1 MKKLILIALAALS
14 FAACEKEKEEEEWT
28 VNIESGKFVL
38 LDKPYEHPYE
48 GSTIRAIIFVEEN
61 DGVVSYNRPYN
72 ITGNVPRWAKRGDT
86 VTVNAVLQEKYPRDQ
101 FILCMYDNVS
111 LYEIKKISKK

>member
-14 FAACEKEKEEEEWT
+14 FAACEKEEWT

-38 LDKPYEHPYE
+38 LDKPYEHPFA

-61 DGVVSYNRPYN
+61 DGVVSPYN

-101 FILCMYDNVS
+101 ITVTLGTNVS

>member
-14 FAACEKEKEEEEWT
+14 FAACEKEEWT

-61 DGVVSYNRPYN
+61 DGVVSPYN

-101 FILCMYDNVS
+101 IIVTELSNVS

>member
-14 FAACEKEKEEEEWT
+14 FAACEKEEWT

-38 LDKPYEHPYE
+38 LDKPYEHPFA

-61 DGVVSYNRPYN
+61 DGVVSPYN
-72 ITGNVPRWAKRGDT
+72 ITGNVPRWAKSGDT

-101 FILCMYDNVS
+101 ITVTLGTNVS

>member
-14 FAACEKEKEEEEWT
+14 FAACEKEEWT

-38 LDKPYEHPYE
+38 LDEPYEQAYTGH
-48 GSTIRAIIFVEEN
+48 TIRAIIFVEEN
-61 DGVVSYNRPYN
+61 DGVVSPYN

-101 FILCMYDNVS
+101 IVLCIYDNVS
-111 LYEIKKISKK
+111 LYKIKKISKK

>member
-14 FAACEKEKEEEEWT
+14 FAACEKEEWT

-38 LDKPYEHPYE
+38 LDEPYEHPYA
-48 GSTIRAIIFVEEN
+48 GRTIRAVILVEEN
-61 DGVVSYNRPYN
+61 DGVATYNWPYN
-72 ITGNVPRWAKRGDT
+72 ITGNVPRWAKSGDT

-101 FILCMYDNVS
+101 ITVTGATNVS
-111 LYEIKKISKK
+111 LYEIREISKK

>member
-14 FAACEKEKEEEEWT
+14 FAACEKEEWT

-38 LDKPYEHPYE
+38 LDEPYEQAYTGH
-48 GSTIRAIIFVEEN
+48 TIRAIIFVEEN
-61 DGVVSYNRPYN
+61 NDISYNRPYH
-72 ITGNVPRWAKRGDT
+72 IIGNVPRWAKSGDT

-101 FILCMYDNVS
+101 IILTEANNVS
-111 LYEIKKISKK
+111 LFKIKKISKK

>member
-14 FAACEKEKEEEEWT
+14 FAACEKEEWT

-38 LDKPYEHPYE
+38 LDEPYEHPYA

-61 DGVVSYNRPYN
+61 DGVVSPYN
-72 ITGNVPRWAKRGDT
+72 ITGNVPRWAKSGDT

-101 FILCMYDNVS
+101 IILCQYENVS
-111 LYEIKKISKK
+111 LYEIEKISKK

>member
-14 FAACEKEKEEEEWT
+14 FAACEKEEWT

-38 LDKPYEHPYE
+38 LDEPYEHPFA
-48 GSTIRAIIFVEEN
+48 GRTIRAIIFVEEN
-61 DGVVSYNRPYN
+61 DGVVSPYN

-101 FILCMYDNVS
+101 IILTEATNVS
-111 LYEIKKISKK
+111 LFEIKKISKK

>member
-14 FAACEKEKEEEEWT
+14 FAACEKEEWT

-38 LDKPYEHPYE
+38 LDEPYEHPYA

-61 DGVVSYNRPYN
+61 DGVVSPYN
-72 ITGNVPRWAKRGDT
+72 ITGNVPRWAKSGDT

-101 FILCMYDNVS
+101 IILTEATNVS

>member
-14 FAACEKEKEEEEWT
+14 FAACEKEKEEWT

-38 LDKPYEHPYE
+38 LDEPYEHPYE

-61 DGVVSYNRPYN
+61 DGVVSPYN

-101 FILCMYDNVS
+101 IIVTELSNVS

>member
-14 FAACEKEKEEEEWT
+14 FAACEKEKEEWT

-61 DGVVSYNRPYN
+61 DGVVSPYN

-101 FILCMYDNVS
+101 IVLCIDDNVS
-111 LYEIKKISKK
+111 LYKIKEICRIN

>member
-1 MKKLILIALAALS
+1 MKRLVLIALAALS
-14 FAACEKEKEEEEWT
+14 FAACEKEKEEEWT

-38 LDKPYEHPYE
+38 LDKPYEHPYA

-101 FILCMYDNVS
+101 ITVTLGTNVS

>member
-14 FAACEKEKEEEEWT
+14 FAACEKEEWT

-38 LDKPYEHPYE
+38 LDEPYEHPYA

-72 ITGNVPRWAKRGDT
+72 ITGNVPRWAKSGDT

-101 FILCMYDNVS
+101 IILTEATNVS

>member
-14 FAACEKEKEEEEWT
+14 FAACEKEEWT

-72 ITGNVPRWAKRGDT
+72 ITGNVPRWAKSGDT

-101 FILCMYDNVS
+101 IIVTELSNVS